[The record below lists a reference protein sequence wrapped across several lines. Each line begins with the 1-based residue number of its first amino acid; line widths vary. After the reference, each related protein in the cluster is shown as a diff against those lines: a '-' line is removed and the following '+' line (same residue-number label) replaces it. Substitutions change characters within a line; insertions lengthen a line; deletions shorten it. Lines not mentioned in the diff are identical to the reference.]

1 MTNQKIFMKKTIK
14 KLPQSKIEIE
24 VEIPADEWESFLNEA
39 AKELSRSLKIDGFR
53 PGSAPRNIVE
63 REVGPAKILERGSEL
78 AVRKTYA
85 QIIIED
91 KIEAIG
97 QPKITITKLAQGNP
111 LIFKAEVVVLPE
123 IKLADYV
130 KIAKEKKPKA
140 KSEIEISEE
149 EMNKSLEWL
158 QKSRAKFITVLR
170 EAKIGDRIEVDF
182 SAHGGPASGGETS
195 QSQAKISESKN
206 HPLIL
211 GQSRFVK
218 GFDDNLVGMK
228 EGEEKNFSLIF
239 PENYQQQDLAG
250 KLVDFKVKVNLV
262 QEQELPELNDEFA
275 QSLGNFENMDRLKEN
290 IKEGLFLEKEAKE
303 KQDWREA
310 VIDKISAKSEMDLP
324 DLLIDQEVEQ
334 MIREI
339 KANVGNFGLP
349 WEKYLESL
357 KKTESDIRKEI
368 RTQAGKRVKAMLILR
383 EIGKKEGIKVT
394 EEEQEKEASRFL
406 RQFPDEKEAKK
417 KIDIEQLKEY
427 TYGIV
432 KNEKVFK
439 LLESIA
445 N

>member
-1 MTNQKIFMKKTIK
+1 MKKTIK

-39 AKELSRSLKIDGFR
+39 AKELSQSLKIDGFR

-63 REVGPAKILERGSEL
+63 REVGLAKILERGSEL
-78 AVRKTYA
+78 AVRKTYVN
-85 QIIIED
+85 IIIED
-91 KIEAIG
+91 KIDAIG

-111 LIFKAEVVVLPE
+111 LVFKAEVVVLPE
-123 IKLADYV
+123 IKLADYA

-140 KSEIEISEE
+140 KGEIEISEE
-149 EMNKSLEWL
+149 EINKSLEWL

-170 EAKIGDRIEVDF
+170 EAKIGDRLEVDF
-182 SAHGGPASGGETS
+182 KTS
-195 QSQAKISESKN
+195 LNGKKVENGESKN

-218 GFDDNLVGMK
+218 GFDDNLVGLK
-228 EGEEKNFSLIF
+228 EGEEKSFSLIF

-275 QSLGNFENMDRLKEN
+275 QSLGSFENTDKLKEN
-290 IKEGLFLEKEAKE
+290 IREGLMLEKEAKE
-303 KQDWREA
+303 KQNWREA
-310 VIDKISAKSEMDLP
+310 VIDKISAKSEMELP
-324 DLLIDQEVEQ
+324 DLLIEQEIEQ
-334 MIREI
+334 MIHEI
-339 KANVGNFGLP
+339 KVNVSNFGLP

-368 RTQAGKRVKAMLILR
+368 KPQAEKRAKAMLILR
-383 EIGKKEGIKVT
+383 EIGKKENIKVT
-394 EEEQEKEASRFL
+394 DEEQEKEVSRFL
-406 RQFPDEKEAKK
+406 RQFPDEKDAKH

-432 KNEKVFK
+432 RNEKVFTI
-439 LLESIA
+439 LEEMSKD